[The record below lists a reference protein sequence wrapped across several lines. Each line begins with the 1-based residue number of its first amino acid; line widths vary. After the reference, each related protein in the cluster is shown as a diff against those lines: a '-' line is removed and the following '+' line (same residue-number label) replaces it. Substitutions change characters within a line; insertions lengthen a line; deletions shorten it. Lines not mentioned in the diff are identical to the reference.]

1 MPSYRGIV
9 LDSIHPNIKAALDI
23 ETAGFSRTDERSYQH
38 ITTRTP
44 WMRSVPFTVPT
55 DPENEAVPRWSD
67 WVLYSLQGSEGIF
80 GRSGLGDTASG
91 LYRSDKRN
99 TPVPG
104 VSSITVSNKGD
115 LGTLRR
121 ATLNIKCY
129 HESDLTNLEMM
140 YMVPGTSI
148 LLEWGWYSTIKNQQ
162 PIPLNELDIGGK
174 FSTMDAIQEEIL
186 KRTLD
191 IESLLVQYGDEV
203 TDDTYAG
210 IYDGLIGVVTK
221 FNWSNASDGTYDV
234 TIDIIA
240 PNSLTLGVPTN
251 TYALGANIVDAE
263 TGDKTPV
270 IDIEAIYYKI
280 STQSSR
286 IVSDQSKQA
295 VQQNIADARTDTL
308 EEFSEP
314 SAVFS
319 MLASPAGPL
328 SLNTGD
334 LASSLGFIEFYV
346 ENDQLKAKI
355 VDEDPNQSITDEDL
369 GTETVEVEDKREI
382 LGYTK
387 MGTPIVK
394 MVEQEPIVKQLGR
407 ATVIRDKDG
416 KELYSMGA
424 PNAGPA
430 LPGSPAGEDG
440 SEFIKRLIND
450 AIEERQSALIQNI
463 DHKQEAEIDFANSI
477 SYSLQGK
484 NYLSWKQVKFELFNN
499 KQKIPVM
506 TCDQG
511 IGTIIPRERE
521 TSFIA
526 EHNEMG
532 ISVYGETYVSWRFIE
547 EYIINELFMP
557 RLEDNSLVIKFMSM
571 HPQPITGNVEDP
583 KEEDVMYE
591 SVKII
596 NNKLIRSLDPG
607 VCILPGQETTVPLGD
622 ENPTLLAG
630 ADPLGDIQNQFNTD
644 LSFTEGYLRNILVNI
659 HVVREAA
666 EEATSVNDFA
676 LEILSQVSEACGNPW
691 SFKVVTNTALQQVM
705 IIDENHKG
713 DYKGFKDNQDT
724 RGAYKFSGIG
734 TNNICRDV
742 KISSKLP
749 SEIQA
754 LAYYA
759 ASGQSSAKKQNMNM
773 FKLYGEGLRDR
784 LKPNLQVETETNK
797 QKAEQEEN
805 EAVNTWLRYSELVQR
820 TRTDIAQGIEKSKSY
835 REGIKAAENFVKI
848 FIFDSSDNNPAYSPP
863 IPIDISITLNG
874 ISGIYMGNAI
884 MLETIS
890 DGGLL
895 PDRYKDIV
903 ALQATSVDQSIS
915 ADGWTTSINTL
926 MRPIATLKAPEIAV
940 SREPSAIPAQAITKA
955 LKERDKEEVNP
966 VIGQFAQFLT
976 TQGIPYINGVS
987 QQAQWFYK
995 MRGSDSQ
1002 GLFATQDNGYEY
1014 FSEMMFESW
1023 IAMTKEASAAGIVL
1037 QVNDSWR
1044 DNMKQTKL
1052 YVGRKE
1058 YLKRGTPPIYHPA
1071 ARPGFS
1077 KHQSGIGIDIN
1088 TYPHPHFKWCVNH
1101 AHRFGFKRNVKGES
1115 WHWIYAPNQDIY
1127 AEVPPDH
1134 ESWRGEKAII

>member
-23 ETAGFSRTDERSYQH
+23 ETAGFTREDGRSYEH

-44 WMRSVPFTVPT
+44 WMRSVPFTVPV
-55 DPENEAVPRWSD
+55 DPDNESVPNWED
-67 WVLYSLQGSEGIF
+67 WVLYSLQGYSGTF
-80 GRSGLGDTASG
+80 GRAGLNNDTG
-91 LYRSDKRN
+91 LYRPNKRN
-99 TPVPG
+99 TPAPG
-104 VSSITVSNKGD
+104 ISSITVSNKGD

-129 HESDLTNLEMM
+129 HETDLLDLEMM

-148 LLEWGWYSTIKNQQ
+148 LLEWGWYSEIKNQP
-162 PIPLNELDIGGK
+162 PIPLQDLQEGGK
-174 FSTMDAIQEEIL
+174 TSSMTAIQEEIL

-191 IESLLVQYGDEV
+191 IESLLVQYGDEI
-203 TDDTYAG
+203 TDDTFAG

-221 FNWSNASDGTYDV
+221 FNWNNGSDGSYDI

-251 TYALGANIVDAE
+251 TYSLGANSVDAE
-263 TGDKTPV
+263 TGEKTPV

-280 STQSSR
+280 NTQSSR
-286 IVSDQSKQA
+286 IVSSQTKQA
-295 VQQNIADARTDTL
+295 INENISDAKVDTL
-308 EEFSEP
+308 SEFSDE
-314 SAVFS
+314 SDVFQMVS
-319 MLASPAGPL
+319 SGPL
-328 SLNTGD
+328 SINSGD

-346 ENDQLKAKI
+346 ENGELKAKI
-355 VDEDPNQSITDEDL
+355 VDEDPGQSITDEDL
-369 GTETVEVEDKREI
+369 GTQTVEVEDKREI

-407 ATVIRDKDG
+407 ATKIRDKDG
-416 KELYSMGA
+416 KELYSMGSVVS
-424 PNAGPA
+424 GPT
-430 LPGSPAGEDG
+430 LPGGSANED
-440 SEFIKRLIND
+440 SSDIIKRLIND
-450 AIEERQSALIQNI
+450 AIEERQSSLIENI
-463 DHKQEAEIDFANSI
+463 DIKQEAEIDFANSI
-477 SYSLQGK
+477 NYTLQGE
-484 NYLSWKQVKFELFNN
+484 NYLSWKGVTFQLFDN
-499 KQKIPVM
+499 KDKIPIM

-511 IGTIIPRERE
+511 IGTIIPRDRE
-521 TSFIA
+521 LSFIA

-532 ISVYGETYVSWRFIE
+532 ISIYGETYVSWRFIE

-571 HPQPITGNVEDP
+571 HPLPITDNIEDP
-583 KEEDVMYE
+583 KDEDVQYE

-596 NNKLIRSLDPG
+596 NNKLLRSLDPG
-607 VCILPGQETTVPLGD
+607 VCILPGQETTVTVGD
-622 ENPTLLAG
+622 EEAQ
-630 ADPLGDIQNQFNTD
+630 PLPGSQPLKDILNNFNTD
-644 LSFTEGYLRNILVNI
+644 LTYNEGYLRNILVNI

-666 EEATSVNDFA
+666 EEADSVNDFA
-676 LEILSQVSEACGNPW
+676 LEILTQVSEACGNPW

-713 DYKGFKDNQDT
+713 DYKGFVDNQDT

-742 KISSKLP
+742 KIASKLP

-759 ASGQSSAKKQNMNM
+759 ASGQSSAKKSNMNM

-784 LKPNLQVETETNK
+784 LKPNIKVETESNK
-797 QKAEQEEN
+797 QREEQEKN
-805 EAVNTWLRYSELVQR
+805 EAVNTWLRYSELVER
-820 TRTDIAQGIEKSKSY
+820 TRLDIAQGIEKSKSY
-835 REGIKAAENFVKI
+835 REGIKAAENFTKI
-848 FIFDSSDNNPAYSPP
+848 FIFDSSEDNPAYSPP
-863 IPIDISITLNG
+863 IPIDISLTLNG

-884 MLETIS
+884 MIDTIT

-903 ALQATSVDQSIS
+903 ALQATSVDQNVS

-926 MRPIATLKAPEIAV
+926 MRPIATLKAPEIPI
-940 SREPSAIPAQAITKA
+940 SRPASDIPAQAITKA

-966 VIGQFAQFLT
+966 VIGQFAQFKT
-976 TQGIPYINGVS
+976 ETGIPYINGT
-987 QQAQWFYK
+987 AQPEQKFYK

-1014 FSEMMFESW
+1014 FSEIMFESW
-1023 IAMTKEASAAGIVL
+1023 IAMTKEASDAGIKL

-1044 DNMKQTKL
+1044 SNEKQAYL
-1052 YVGRKE
+1052 YQGRKD
-1058 YLKRGTPPIYHPA
+1058 YLARGGTPPVFHPA
-1071 ARPGFS
+1071 GRPGYS

-1115 WHWIYAPNQDIY
+1115 WHWVYAPNQDIY
-1127 AEVPPDH
+1127 AQVPPDH
-1134 ESWRGEKAII
+1134 ESWRDEKAVV